1 MADSRFNEIMDYL
14 TGDFPL
20 VFRPMFNPHRYTISQ
35 DNQALEKVKQASY
48 KRMDI
53 AMTHLD
59 GLIGESG
66 HVYRDQQT
74 IADAYAYAMALWSQK
89 TPKSYENYPH
99 LAAFMAKMVEDS
111 AVQQV
116 LNAAH

>member
-1 MADSRFNEIMDYL
+1 MDFL

-20 VFRPMFNPHRYTISQ
+20 VFRPMYNPHRYTISQ

-59 GLIGESG
+59 GLIGEIVG
-66 HVYRDQQT
+66 MFIEINKPLQ
-74 IADAYAYAMALWSQK
+74 MLML
-89 TPKSYENYPH
+89 TPWRYGLKKHQN
-99 LAAFMAKMVEDS
+99 LTRIIRI
-111 AVQQV
+111 
-116 LNAAH
+116 

>member
-1 MADSRFNEIMDYL
+1 MDFL

-20 VFRPMFNPHRYTISQ
+20 VLGQCTTLIATLFLKTIKR
-35 DNQALEKVKQASY
+35 LKKVKQASY

-59 GLIGESG
+59 GLIGDSG

-89 TPKSYENYPH
+89 NTKILRE
-99 LAAFMAKMVEDS
+99 LS
-111 AVQQV
+111 ASGS
-116 LNAAH
+116 LYGKNARNVIK